1 MVMTIQQKREAM
13 GLSQANLAVQ
23 MGVARS
29 AVANWETEVALPRTR
44 QLPDLAR
51 VFGCTIDELYT
62 PEARS
67 PMQAFY
73 PKEG

>member
-1 MVMTIQQKREAM
+1 MVLRIKELRQRADMSQQFLASAM
-13 GLSQANLAVQ
+13 GV
-23 MGVARS
+23 MPS
-29 AVANWETEVALPRTR
+29 AVSNWETEVALPRTR

>member
-1 MVMTIQQKREAM
+1 MVMRIKELR
-13 GLSQANLAVQ
+13 
-23 MGVARS
+23 RS
-29 AVANWETEVALPRTR
+29 AEMNQTELAAAMEVSQNCVSGWETEVALPRSR

>member
-1 MVMTIQQKREAM
+1 MVMLIRQKRENAN
-13 GLSQANLAVQ
+13 LSQADLAIQ

-51 VFGCTIDELYT
+51 VLGCSIDDLFT
-62 PEARS
+62 QDDGQLC
-67 PMQAFY
+67 PM
-73 PKEG
+73 

>member
-1 MVMTIQQKREAM
+1 MVMLIRQKRENAN
-13 GLSQANLAVQ
+13 LSQADLAIQ

-51 VFGCTIDELYT
+51 VLGCSIDDLFI
-62 PEARS
+62 RDDGQLF
-67 PMQAFY
+67 PM
-73 PKEG
+73 